1 MITTSSTFFLKLY
14 RFSCVNIKKG
24 GTTMENQ
31 KILSAFSYLSILF
44 APFIVPLVV
53 YFVTKDSDVK
63 RHSIRAL
70 ISHLIPVAFGIILF
84 AVFIFSTLSFNTNF
98 DLNSDSNNFLI
109 IWFVSFAIYILVS
122 LGVVIWN
129 IIQAVRVVR

>member
-1 MITTSSTFFLKLY
+1 
-14 RFSCVNIKKG
+14 
-24 GTTMENQ
+24 MENQ

-70 ISHLIPVAFGIILF
+70 ISHLIPVAFGIIFF

-98 DLNSDSNNFLI
+98 DLNPDSNNFLI

-129 IIQAVRVVR
+129 IIQAVRVIR

>member
-1 MITTSSTFFLKLY
+1 
-14 RFSCVNIKKG
+14 
-24 GTTMENQ
+24 MENQ

-70 ISHLIPVAFGIILF
+70 ISHIIPVAFGIIFF
-84 AVFIFSTLSFNTNF
+84 AVFVFSTLSFNTNF
-98 DLNSDSNNFLI
+98 DGSNNFLI
-109 IWFVSFAIYILVS
+109 IWFASFAIYILVS

-129 IIQAVRVVR
+129 IVQAVRVIR